1 MPVHRKF
8 AVSASAHKAL
18 AAVCE
23 VNAWSNSKAAGDS
36 INLDSLKAIEEVGLL
51 REPRTPKARGETGRR
66 RLAEPCVSLH
76 FDNIPDTVFTA
87 FCKAAKRMHTTK
99 ARLAREC
106 LRLWIEE
113 RLA

>member
-8 AVSASAHKAL
+8 AVSASTHKAL
-18 AAVCE
+18 TEICA

-36 INLDSLKAIEEVGLL
+36 ININALREIEEVGLL
-51 REPRTPKARGETGRR
+51 REPRTPKAPGETGRR
-66 RLAEPCVSLH
+66 RLVEPCVSLH
-76 FDNIPDTVFTA
+76 FENVPDTVFTA

-106 LRLWIEE
+106 LSRWIAGK
-113 RLA
+113 LA